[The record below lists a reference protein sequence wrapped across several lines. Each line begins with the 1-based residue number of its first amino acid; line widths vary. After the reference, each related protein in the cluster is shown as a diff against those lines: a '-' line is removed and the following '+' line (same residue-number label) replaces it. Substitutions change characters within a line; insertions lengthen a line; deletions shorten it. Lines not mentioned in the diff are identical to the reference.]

1 MNRIFRSILFS
12 SIIIMSATAC
22 GGGGDDDDPQPSEA
36 DLAITTTPP
45 INGQQEA
52 PAVGPDFPLSVTVTS
67 TMPPQGVKIE
77 VSARTDVSGSAPFY
91 TEVKNTST
99 KTTNFTI
106 TNTPQGTSCRLTVTV
121 SSVSKPSNT
130 VSGFYLYSRK

>member
-1 MNRIFRSILFS
+1 MNRIIRSMLFS
-12 SIIIMSATAC
+12 SLFIMSTVAC
-22 GGGGDDDDPQPSEA
+22 GGGGDDDPQPGEA
-36 DLAITTTPP
+36 DLAITTSPP
-45 INGQQEA
+45 INGQQES

-106 TNTPQGTSCRLTVTV
+106 TNTPQATTCRLTVTV
-121 SSVSKPSNT
+121 SSVSKPSNSVT
-130 VSGFYLYSRK
+130 GFYLYSRK

>member
-1 MNRIFRSILFS
+1 MT
-12 SIIIMSATAC
+12 AAC
-22 GGGGDDDDPQPSEA
+22 GGGSNDDDPQPGEA
-36 DLAITTTPP
+36 DLTITTSPP
-45 INGQQEA
+45 VNGQQEA
-52 PAVGPDFPLSVTVTS
+52 PAVGPDFPLTVTVTS

-99 KTTNFTI
+99 KTSNFTI
-106 TNTPQGTSCRLTVTV
+106 TNTPQATTCRLTVTV

-130 VSGFYLYSRK
+130 VTGFYLYSRK